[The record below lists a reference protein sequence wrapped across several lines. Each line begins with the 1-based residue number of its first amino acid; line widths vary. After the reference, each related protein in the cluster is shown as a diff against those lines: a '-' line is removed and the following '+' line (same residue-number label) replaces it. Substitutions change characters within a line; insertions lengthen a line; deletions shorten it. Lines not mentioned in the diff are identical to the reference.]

1 MAQLTFLSTYKNLGD
16 ITLFG
21 DDLWDAFRDRVT
33 EEMFGEAYRESVDCV
48 EMIAFEDLPEQ
59 DIVEVVFV
67 DGEIVG
73 TIDRPMAFPA
83 DQYTLIK

>member
-1 MAQLTFLSTYKNLGD
+1 MAQLTFLSTYKDLGN

-33 EEMFGEAYRESVDCV
+33 EEMFGEPYRESVDCV

-59 DIVEVVFV
+59 DIVEVVIV

-73 TIDRPMAFPA
+73 TIDRPFTHPA
-83 DQYTLIK
+83 DQYAPIK